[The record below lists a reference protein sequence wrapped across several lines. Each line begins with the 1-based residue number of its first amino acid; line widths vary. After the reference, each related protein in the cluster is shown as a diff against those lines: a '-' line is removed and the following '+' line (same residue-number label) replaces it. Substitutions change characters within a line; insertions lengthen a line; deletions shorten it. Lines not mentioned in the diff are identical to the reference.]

1 VRVATYVTSVAG
13 ALTATACS
21 DTDGYVLVWCSDE
34 PTPGQVRAARISH
47 TGQLGPAITVYDA
60 KTDIWPI
67 AAALT
72 AQSLK
77 VLVLRPISL
86 ALSRAAQGSRSW
98 RLDLEERGPFLLAEN
113 VTEEIAHEVLGR
125 PDQRAPAG

>member
-77 VLVLRPISL
+77 VLVYDR
-86 ALSRAAQGSRSW
+86 SRWPYRVLLKEVDRGVLTSRSADPSSS
-98 RLDLEERGPFLLAEN
+98 RR
-113 VTEEIAHEVLGR
+113 T
-125 PDQRAPAG
+125 